1 MQIPL
6 QITFRM
12 PQSDALEARIRERVA
27 GLERFH
33 PRIMSCRV
41 TVGESVKHHQ
51 QGRQFD
57 VRVDVRVAG
66 HAEIVVNR
74 DHDEDVY
81 VALRDAFDAV
91 TRQLEDSV
99 REQRG
104 DVKTHEEVQHG
115 TVTRLFAAD
124 GFGFIETGDGRELYF
139 SRDNVVHPTF
149 DRLSPGDDVQFI
161 ELAGGDS
168 GSQAKRVSRGKHGP
182 V

>member
-1 MQIPL
+1 
-6 QITFRM
+6 M
-12 PQSDALEARIRERVA
+12 P
-27 GLERFH
+27 
-33 PRIMSCRV
+33 PW
-41 TVGESVKHHQ
+41 
-51 QGRQFD
+51 
-57 VRVDVRVAG
+57 
-66 HAEIVVNR
+66 
-74 DHDEDVY
+74 
-81 VALRDAFDAV
+81 
-91 TRQLEDSV
+91 QLK
-99 REQRG
+99 QRG

-161 ELAGGDS
+161 KLAGGDS